1 MVEGLA
7 DVRCVEV
14 YHLSAPSQ
22 PTCFSHR
29 WRTYGVALHLQ
40 FVSNFDLSSQLLLTR
55 YYLPLASI
63 HCDPI
68 PGPESVANVW
78 RILFQVGQSGRA
90 N

>member
-14 YHLSAPSQ
+14 YHQSAPSQ
-22 PTCFSHR
+22 PTCFSHH
-29 WRTYGVALHLQ
+29 WRIYCVALHLQ
-40 FVSNFDLSSQLLLTR
+40 FVSNFDLSSQLVLAR

-63 HCDPI
+63 HYDPI
-68 PGPESVANVW
+68 PGPESVVNVW
-78 RILFQVGQSGRA
+78 RILFRVGQSGRA